1 MEIDVL
7 LADRNGGT
15 SDLSNAWPDG
25 ERGVRVLHWYQYEYN
40 LSYEGLLVLVG
51 WGLIGFVEVEAQ
63 LHECRVAIRVVAI
76 AVRVFVLFDPVV
88 IHCCSRGIGGGSSGG
103 GTGCVIPAPFTYENG

>member
-40 LSYEGLLVLVG
+40 LSYEELLVG
-51 WGLIGFVEVEAQ
+51 WGLLGFVEVEAQ

-76 AVRVFVLFDPVV
+76 AVRVFVLFDPVA
-88 IHCCSRGIGGGSSGG
+88 IHC
-103 GTGCVIPAPFTYENG
+103 